1 MVRLLVLT
9 GPEKQIFR
17 GMLLLHMIQK
27 FGDEFP
33 DVSRREIDYV
43 ASRLMESYSG
53 FRFTAIIESQGV
65 EKFNARIHHFLS
77 EPGCTNGE
85 ENK

>member
-17 GMLLLHMIQK
+17 GMLLLHMVNR
-27 FGDEFP
+27 FGPEFP
-33 DVSRREIDYV
+33 GVSRPQIDYV

-65 EKFNARIHHFLS
+65 EKFNARIHAHLE
-77 EPGCTNGE
+77 EPGCPKREG
-85 ENK
+85 NK